1 MISSNSSYSLLG
13 INVSREREYGLKRI
27 YLYWFCAFWLL
38 IAFLEFGQDYFSSVL
53 NENQFRLA
61 ESLSYKLFWLLF
73 IPFSLLLIHSL
84 GQFKKSLSRNAFY
97 AVTALIIL
105 FGTLIHLAV
114 FSLFLHGISNLI
126 HENAWSLSFL
136 ITEKLS
142 TRLYIGLIC
151 YLMVSFAYI
160 LLTRRKPVKQR
171 QRKYSNTITVKRGRK
186 SKLIDTDTIKW
197 ISSDGQYLTVH
208 TTGKKH
214 VIIDS
219 LKHIIKTLPE
229 NFRRIHRSTIVNI
242 DRIKELESRGNGDYD
257 IIMDDARTLRLSRNY
272 AKPLRGTL
280 L

>member
-1 MISSNSSYSLLG
+1 MISSNSSYSLFG
-13 INVSREREYGLKRI
+13 INASWEGEYGLKRI
-27 YLYWFCAFWLL
+27 YLYLFCAFWLL
-38 IAFLEFGQDYFSSVL
+38 IASLEFGQDYFSSVL

-73 IPFSLLLIHSL
+73 IPFSFLLIHSL
-84 GQFKKSLSRNAFY
+84 AQIKKSLSRHVFY
-97 AVTALIIL
+97 GAMALLIF

-114 FSLFLHGISNLI
+114 FSLFLHGISNVI

-142 TRLYIGLIC
+142 TRLYISLIF
-151 YLMVSFAYI
+151 YLLVSVGYI
-160 LLTRRKPVKQR
+160 VLTRRKSAKRR
-171 QRKYSNTITVKRGRK
+171 QQKYPNTITVKRGRK
-186 SKLIDTDTIKW
+186 SILIDTDTIKW

-208 TTGKKH
+208 TTDKKH

-219 LKHIIKTLPE
+219 LKHIIRTLPE
-229 NFRRIHRSTIVNI
+229 NFRRIHRSTIVNV
-242 DRIKELESRGNGDYD
+242 DRIRELESRGNGDYD